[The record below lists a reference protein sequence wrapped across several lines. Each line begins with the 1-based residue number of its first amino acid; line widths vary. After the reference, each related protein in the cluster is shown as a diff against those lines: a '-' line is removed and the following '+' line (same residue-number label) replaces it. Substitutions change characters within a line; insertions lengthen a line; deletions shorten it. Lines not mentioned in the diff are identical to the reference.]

1 MIIVTGGA
9 GFIGSNLV
17 RALNARGRD
26 DILIVDNLHHG
37 RKFRNLIDCNWLDY
51 MDKDE
56 FLEHIQWGTE
66 VPDGI
71 EAIFHLGACTNTT
84 EQDGRHLMRNNYSY
98 SKAVLRYCM
107 ERNIRLIYASSA
119 SVYGAGRKFAETR
132 EHEAPLNAYGF
143 SKFAFDQHVRRQL
156 ARKDAPPVFGLRY
169 FNVYGP
175 RESHKGAMASVV
187 WHFHR
192 QVLEQGTVRLFCG
205 GDGFADGEQ
214 CRDFVHVDDV
224 VAATLWFA
232 QAGAPSGIY
241 NVGTGRSQT
250 FNEVARAVLSLHQ
263 RGEIEYI
270 PFPDAL
276 RGSYQSHT
284 QADLTRLRA
293 AGYTG
298 VFKTV
303 EEGVPAYLDWLR
315 TRPEFVRA

>member
-37 RKFRNLIDCNWLDY
+37 RKFRNLADCQWLDY

-71 EAIFHLGACTNTT
+71 EVVFHLGACTTTT
-84 EQDGRHLMRNNYSY
+84 EQDGRYLMRNNYSY

-107 ERNIRLIYASSA
+107 ERNIRLVYASSA
-119 SVYGAGRKFAETR
+119 AVYGGGRKFAEVR

-156 ARKDAPPVFGLRY
+156 ARKNAPVFGLRY

-192 QVLEQGTVRLFCG
+192 QMMQQGRMRLFRG
-205 GDGFADGEQ
+205 SDGYADGEQ
-214 CRDFVHVDDV
+214 RRDFIHVDDV
-224 VAATLWFA
+224 VNVTLWFA
-232 QAGAPSGIY
+232 HHDAAPGIY

-270 PFPDAL
+270 PFPDEL
-276 RGSYQSHT
+276 RGGYQSYT

-293 AGYTG
+293 AGYAG
-298 VFKTV
+298 AFKGV

-315 TRPEFVRA
+315 ARPEFVAA